1 MTRRA
6 TKANARAYKLR
17 GRNVD
22 LEVTIG
28 EVVERVEESSGVEER
43 EKERERRFWKF
54 HRSNLTWRLLIP
66 HVALS

>member
-22 LEVTIG
+22 LEVTIV
-28 EVVERVEESSGVEER
+28 EVVERVEESSGVEGER
-43 EKERERRFWKF
+43 KKGSEGFGKF
-54 HRSNLTWRLLIP
+54 TSRI
-66 HVALS
+66 